1 MKVFLKIRYYKSC
14 IMIELIQANELIF
27 LKVRIVKNALFVTTP
42 VFDHGFGFQYS
53 VCNGIHDLLMLCVDI
68 IAILL

>member
-1 MKVFLKIRYYKSC
+1 
-14 IMIELIQANELIF
+14 MIELIQPNELIL

-42 VFDHGFGFQYS
+42 VFDHGFRFQYS
-53 VCNGIHDLLMLCVDI
+53 VCNGSHDSSMLCVDI